1 MITVTL
7 NRTEFEYDIHSL
19 IKAFFPKE
27 DVELYYTKE
36 AHADEKNVACTNH
49 SAEQEEAV
57 SSHFS
62 IDYADDRI
70 SIAWDDAPDG
80 PALRTFAVDF
90 SNRTETKNA
99 LKEHLYRLLEEETGQ
114 PLPWGTLTGIRPT
127 KIPMQ
132 MLDEGK
138 TKEEIAS
145 YMKQTYLASDEKI
158 NLSIAIAERERALLS
173 RLDYKNGYSLYIGIP
188 FCPSTCLY
196 CSFTSY
202 PLTAW
207 KTQVDAYLDA
217 LEKELDYVAAKNY
230 HRKLNSIYIGGGT
243 PTTLEPYQLDR
254 LIRKIRCSFD
264 LGDCLEFTVEAGRP
278 DSITEEKLLVLR
290 KNGISRISINPQTM
304 KQKTLDLIGR
314 HHTVEQTIESFHM
327 ARKLGFDNINMDLI
341 MGLPEEDLSDVR
353 NTMEIL
359 KELDPD
365 NITIHS
371 LAIKRAARL
380 NIFKDRYESMMMV
393 NTQEHMDLCAEYC
406 HQMGL
411 SPYYLYRQKG
421 MAGNMENVGYAKPGK
436 AGVYNVLIMEER
448 QTIVA
453 CGAGAST
460 KRVWPQPNAD
470 GTHRIERCEN
480 VKDVGLY
487 MKRIDEMIARKQQL
501 FSEKYPD
508 EIPFLITKRKGKK
521 KMESKVKEA
530 VQRKMCGYNCAQ
542 AVACTYCE
550 QAGLDEETV

>member
-49 SAEQEEAV
+49 SAEQEEAGR
-57 SSHFS
+57 SHFS

-80 PALRTFAVDF
+80 PARRTFAVDF

-132 MLDEGK
+132 MLDDGK

-230 HRKLNSIYIGGGT
+230 YRKLNSIYIGGGT

-341 MGLPEEDLSDVR
+341 VGLPGEGIEEVEHTMQEVLS
-353 NTMEIL
+353 
-359 KELDPD
+359 LDPD
-365 NITIHS
+365 SITVHS

-380 NIFKDRYESMMMV
+380 NLFKD
-393 NTQEHMDLCAEYC
+393 EYKEMTFTNN
-406 HQMGL
+406 QRIMEMTEQYAAKAGMF
-411 SPYYLYRQKG
+411 PYYLYRQKN
-421 MAGNMENVGYAKPGK
+421 MKGNFENVGYAKPEKEGI
-436 AGVYNVLIMEER
+436 YNILIMEEK
-448 QTIVA
+448 QSILA
-453 CGAGAST
+453 LGAGAST
-460 KRVWPQPNAD
+460 KFVMND
-470 GTHRIERCEN
+470 RIERAEN
-480 VKDVGLY
+480 VKDIKNY
-487 MKRIDEMIARKQQL
+487 IERIDEMIERKKQGYCDY
-501 FSEKYPD
+501 EKN
-508 EIPFLITKRKGKK
+508 R
-521 KMESKVKEA
+521 V
-530 VQRKMCGYNCAQ
+530 
-542 AVACTYCE
+542 
-550 QAGLDEETV
+550 

>member
-49 SAEQEEAV
+49 SAEQEEV
-57 SSHFS
+57 GSSHFS

-80 PALRTFAVDF
+80 PARRTFAVDF

-314 HHTVEQTIESFHM
+314 HHTVEQTIESFRM

-341 MGLPEEDLSDVR
+341 MGLPEEDLADVR

-501 FSEKYPD
+501 FSEK
-508 EIPFLITKRKGKK
+508 
-521 KMESKVKEA
+521 
-530 VQRKMCGYNCAQ
+530 
-542 AVACTYCE
+542 
-550 QAGLDEETV
+550 

>member
-49 SAEQEEAV
+49 SAEQEEAG

-80 PALRTFAVDF
+80 PARRTFAVDF

-99 LKEHLYRLLEEETGQ
+99 LKEHLYRQLEEETGQ

-173 RLDYKNGYSLYIGIP
+173 
-188 FCPSTCLY
+188 
-196 CSFTSY
+196 
-202 PLTAW
+202 
-207 KTQVDAYLDA
+207 Q
-217 LEKELDYVAAKNY
+217 LDYVAAKNY

-314 HHTVEQTIESFHM
+314 HHTVEQTIESFRM

-341 MGLPEEDLSDVR
+341 MGLPEEDLADVR

-406 HQMGL
+406 HKMGL

-501 FSEKYPD
+501 FSEK
-508 EIPFLITKRKGKK
+508 
-521 KMESKVKEA
+521 
-530 VQRKMCGYNCAQ
+530 
-542 AVACTYCE
+542 
-550 QAGLDEETV
+550 

>member
-1 MITVTL
+1 MLIIQNGYECAYEL
-7 NRTEFEYDIHSL
+7 RLFAEMFFDKDEDAQIFSHFEYKDKRINVYTQ
-19 IKAFFPKE
+19 INFAGKAYFE
-27 DVELYYTKE
+27 DLYFDFDAENSSAQLKKKIFT
-36 AHADEKNVACTNH
+36 ACCTRSFCHAAKKIRK
-49 SAEQEEAV
+49 V
-57 SSHFS
+57 S
-62 IDYADDRI
+62 I
-70 SIAWDDAPDG
+70 
-80 PALRTFAVDF
+80 
-90 SNRTETKNA
+90 
-99 LKEHLYRLLEEETGQ
+99 
-114 PLPWGTLTGIRPT
+114 PWGVMCGIRPA
-127 KIPMQ
+127 KNYRELEEQ
-132 MLDEGK
+132 GFDDEQVQSIFK
-138 TKEEIAS
+138 RVYEV
-145 YMKQTYLASDEKI
+145 SDEKTALARTVAM
-158 NLSIAIAERERALLS
+158 NEKALLNQIDHNS
-173 RLDYKNGYSLYIGIP
+173 VSLYIGIP

-314 HHTVEQTIESFHM
+314 HHTVEQTIESFRM

-341 MGLPEEDLSDVR
+341 MGLPEENLADVR

-501 FSEKYPD
+501 FSEK
-508 EIPFLITKRKGKK
+508 
-521 KMESKVKEA
+521 
-530 VQRKMCGYNCAQ
+530 
-542 AVACTYCE
+542 
-550 QAGLDEETV
+550 